1 MRECL
6 RMIECWR
13 VVMNEYRMHRI
24 ENSATFSNVFR
35 PPEGAHDAGVLSPP
49 PLPLN
54 LKSILAL
61 ASSWILGLFDSM
73 TGLFFTL

>member
-1 MRECL
+1 MN
-6 RMIECWR
+6 IECI
-13 VVMNEYRMHRI
+13 ELRI
-24 ENSATFSNVFR
+24 R
-35 PPEGAHDAGVLSPP
+35 PPLAMCFGHYLSHMKAHMSAVLSPP

-73 TGLFFTL
+73 TVLFFTL